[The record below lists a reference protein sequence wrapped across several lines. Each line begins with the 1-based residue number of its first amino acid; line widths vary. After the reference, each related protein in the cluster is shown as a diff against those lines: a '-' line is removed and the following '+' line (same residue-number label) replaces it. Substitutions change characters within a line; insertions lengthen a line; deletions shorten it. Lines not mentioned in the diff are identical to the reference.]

1 MSIFEHRENLK
12 PYEYPQFERF
22 IETIQKSFWTVHEF
36 NFDADVKEFKTS
48 LLPHEREA
56 IKRCMLAISDVE
68 NKVKVFWGDIGH
80 RMPKPEIFNVG
91 HTFAFNEVIH
101 QQAYSELLTK
111 LGLEDDFLQLES
123 VPSMSGRKK
132 YLRKYLDGVK
142 SRSNKEF
149 TKSLILF
156 TLLVE
161 NVSLFSQFLIVS
173 SFYKYNNVLLNV
185 SKVIQASGRE
195 EDLHGLFGS
204 SLVNEIRK
212 ENPDWFDQ
220 EMEDKIRS
228 NVRKAYQA
236 ELDVLDWILENGELS
251 FLPKVSI
258 VEYLKKRFNHSLN
271 LIGYD
276 SEFIL
281 EKDLLEPTKYFDNL
295 MNVTTDFDF
304 FTARSGDYSKNK
316 NYDANELF

>member
-1 MSIFEHRENLK
+1 MNIFEHRENLK
-12 PYEYPQFERF
+12 PYEYPQFEKF
-22 IETIQKSFWTVHEF
+22 VEAMQKSFWTVHEF
-36 NFDADVKEFKTS
+36 NFDADVKEFKTI

-68 NKVKVFWGDIGH
+68 NKVKMFWGDLGH

-91 HTFAFNEVIH
+91 HTFANSEVIH
-101 QQAYSELLTK
+101 QIAYSELLTK
-111 LGLEDDFLQLES
+111 LGLDDDFSKLNS
-123 VPSMSGRKK
+123 VPAMVGRKK

-173 SFYKYNNVLLNV
+173 SFYKYNNVLLNI

-204 SLVNEIRK
+204 ALVNEIRK

-220 EMEDKIRS
+220 EMEDKIRA
-228 NVRKAYQA
+228 NVRKAYEA
-236 ELDVLDWILENGELS
+236 ELGVLDWILEEGELS
-251 FLPKVSI
+251 FLPKASI
-258 VEYLKKRFNHSLN
+258 VEYLKKRFNYSLG
-271 LIGYD
+271 LMGYTD
-276 SEFIL
+276 EFNVD
-281 EKDLLEPTKYFDNL
+281 KDLLEPTRYFDNL
-295 MNVTTDFDF
+295 MNSTTDFDF

-316 NYDANELF
+316 NYEVDELF